1 MTDYFHFVCT
11 HFLSVF
17 ASSIDLQ
24 FLFFFLFWLYVL
36 VTFDYVGVNIAD
48 ISSSTVLKAAERF
61 LFCFSLIFF
70 VYVSKVRKIKK

>member
-11 HFLSVF
+11 RFLSVF

-24 FLFFFLFWLYVL
+24 FLFFFFFWLYVL

-61 LFCFSLIFF
+61 FFFF
-70 VYVSKVRKIKK
+70 VLPCFFLYTFQRLEK